1 MRLARSAKPARAF
14 GFISN
19 IRELGKDLAARWKRL
34 VPNALRPYRPEKHYM
49 RGPGPKALGMIGR
62 RFRAETQAITQEPLP
77 ERWLALIHSLDQK
90 EASSNAP
97 TSRQRPPR
105 LAPRAE
111 TLPAESYPHR
121 PKH

>member
-1 MRLARSAKPARAF
+1 MRLTRTAEPARAF

-19 IRELGKDLAARWKRL
+19 ARKLGKDLAARWDRL
-34 VPNALRPYRPEKHYM
+34 IPSLLRPYHPEKHYM

-62 RFRAETQAITQEPLP
+62 RFRAETQAMTQEPLP

-90 EASSNAP
+90 ESSCNALTGP
-97 TSRQRPPR
+97 QRLPR
-105 LAPRAE
+105 HAPRVE
-111 TLPAESYPHR
+111 TLPAGSCPHR